1 MKFHRLLAP
10 FVLCILLLSAGG
22 IPQARAEEEIDRPP
36 EAVTVYTIQE
46 EDVVWEV
53 FSDTPLEEA
62 ARWQDTVTMAVAE
75 ENNPYGDPLSLDF
88 LVTWSAEEYE
98 MGIAS
103 GAASFS
109 VSGTLGEPDWDA
121 MAGLVR
127 AEGVA
132 TATVNVRQP
141 PEEPE
146 VYCLYPYCVGG
157 DAPAYTI
164 YLLADDTAPVLPA
177 EERFCLEGTTPF
189 QGQTRSFSIVWDVE
203 ALNAGL
209 MSEQE
214 SFSISGTYGPGNDW
228 HPQEV
233 GWWAEGL
240 IRVADDTPAPQ
251 VEVHVIRD
259 EAYPFQVQVVNRG
272 GDYVPQFSFPW
283 ISGVETVTCAISF
296 DKETWYEETLWAED
310 YDMWGMQ
317 WQQFPDLMWG
327 AWYDEDWNEI
337 TIPADGTFYAK
348 LTVTGA
354 ALPGESDVFALK
366 PDGEQWEMIPD
377 DGGTGDHGGGGQ
389 GQHDRPGK
397 EEPEEPEE
405 PDVPEETPS
414 DQGSGGDTPSTPVPE
429 EPDIPDNPQ
438 RPAVP
443 QEPDMPNTPEE
454 PDSSGQSQTPADPG
468 KPDVPEMPED
478 AQSSD
483 DLLPPE
489 MPAETVPSEES
500 HGETATEPTQEIPPS
515 TPISGGVPETSA
527 PEDPTP
533 ESSKLEQPAAVEEP
547 EPAIP
552 PTNADPSPEPPDAAE
567 EEPAQPEAPGADLE
581 PEPSEAGSGTGL
593 PGYTVAAAATV
604 VLLVGGG
611 IWFSLRRKK

>member
-10 FVLCILLLSAGG
+10 FVLCVLLLSAGG
-22 IPQARAEEEIDRPP
+22 IPQARAEEEVVRPP
-36 EAVTVYTIQE
+36 DAVTVYSIQE

-75 ENNPYGDPLSLDF
+75 ENNPYRDPLSLDF

-98 MGIAS
+98 AGIAS

-109 VSGTLGEPDWDA
+109 VSGALGEPDWDA

-132 TATVNVRQP
+132 TATVHVRQP

-157 DAPAYTI
+157 EAPAYTI
-164 YLLADDTAPVLPA
+164 YLTAGDTAPVLPA

-189 QGQTRSFSIVWDVE
+189 QGQTRSFSISWDVE

-214 SFSISGTYGPGNDW
+214 SFSISGAYGPGADW

-233 GWWAEGL
+233 GWWEDGL
-240 IRVADDTPAPQ
+240 IRVAEDTPAPR
-251 VEVHVIRD
+251 VEVHVVRD
-259 EAYPFQVQVVNRG
+259 ETHPFQVQVVNRG

-310 YDMWGMQ
+310 YDVWGMQ

-327 AWYDEDWNEI
+327 GWYDEDWNEI
-337 TIPADGTFYAK
+337 AIPADGAFYAK
-348 LTVTGA
+348 IVVAGS
-354 ALPGESDVFALK
+354 ALAGESGIFELK

-397 EEPEEPEE
+397 EEPEEP
-405 PDVPEETPS
+405 DVPEETPS
-414 DQGSGGDTPSTPVPE
+414 DQGSGGGAPSTPVPE
-429 EPDIPDNPQ
+429 EPDIPDKPQ

-443 QEPDMPNTPEE
+443 QEPDMPDTPEE

-478 AQSSD
+478 AQPSD

-489 MPAETVPSEES
+489 LPAEPAPPEGS
-500 HGETATEPTQEIPPS
+500 HGETAAEPTRETPPS
-515 TPISGGVPETSA
+515 APISGGVPETTV

-533 ESSKLEQPAAVEEP
+533 ESSEPEQPAAVEEP
-547 EPAIP
+547 EPAIE
-552 PTNADPSPEPPDAAE
+552 PTNTEPSPEPPAAAE
-567 EEPAQPEAPGADLE
+567 DTAQPEQ
-581 PEPSEAGSGTGL
+581 PEPVADAAL
-593 PGYTVAAAATV
+593 PGYAAAVAATV

-611 IWFSLRRKK
+611 IWFSLRRRK